1 MKRDLVRDEA
11 GQVLISGR
19 PDFIPPRVQTCS
31 LEIASDSDCGRITD
45 HRSNPQV
52 LLNAV
57 TGHL

>member
-1 MKRDLVRDEA
+1 MKRELVRDEA

-45 HRSNPQV
+45 HPEVILKS
-52 LLNAV
+52 
-57 TGHL
+57 